1 MVVIG
6 CISLENLTQTG
17 LAKDDDVMQAF
28 STDRAN
34 QPLGVPHSAKVSAA
48 QSGDPNAHRRK
59 TPSNGETIGGIAV
72 AYEMSGRTIPWEGL
86 GNLAHGKAS
95 VIWREIHS
103 AVGWSV

>member
-1 MVVIG
+1 
-6 CISLENLTQTG
+6 
-17 LAKDDDVMQAF
+17 
-28 STDRAN
+28 
-34 QPLGVPHSAKVSAA
+34 VSAA

-103 AVGWSV
+103 AVGWSVTLSEIRRRRSCRRMTKTNSSRS